1 MRKRTFL
8 ATAAAAVA
16 VGGIGAY
23 SAVAGDGSGGRT
35 FTVHER
41 GTGIAFVPA
50 ATSTSPPLGD
60 VFVLSADILDD
71 SGGVIGRDGGSCT
84 TVSQDGTVN
93 CTISVRL
100 PGGEL
105 TVQGLGN
112 GPDNVF
118 AITGGTGIYRNA
130 RGEAHAVDTSPLT
143 SNVTISLI
151 GG

>member
-1 MRKRTFL
+1 
-8 ATAAAAVA
+8 V
-16 VGGIGAY
+16 
-23 SAVAGDGSGGRT
+23 
-35 FTVHER
+35 
-41 GTGIAFVPA
+41 
-50 ATSTSPPLGD
+50 TSTSPPLGD

-71 SGGVIGRDGGSCT
+71 HGNVIGRDGGACT
-84 TVSQDGTVN
+84 TTSQDGTVVCN
-93 CTISVRL
+93 LAVRL

-105 TVQGLGN
+105 TVAGLAN

>member
-1 MRKRTFL
+1 MRKGTFF
-8 ATAAAAVA
+8 AAAAAAVL
-16 VGGIGAY
+16 VGAIGAY

-35 FTVHER
+35 FTVHEQ
-41 GTGIAFVPA
+41 GTGLAIVPA

-60 VFVLSADILDD
+60 VFVLSANILDD
-71 SGGVIGRDGGSCT
+71 RGRLIGRDGGACT
-84 TVSQDGTVN
+84 TTAQDGTVVCN
-93 CTISVRL
+93 LGLKL

-105 TVQGLGN
+105 TFGGLAN

-143 SNVTISLI
+143 SNVTITLI